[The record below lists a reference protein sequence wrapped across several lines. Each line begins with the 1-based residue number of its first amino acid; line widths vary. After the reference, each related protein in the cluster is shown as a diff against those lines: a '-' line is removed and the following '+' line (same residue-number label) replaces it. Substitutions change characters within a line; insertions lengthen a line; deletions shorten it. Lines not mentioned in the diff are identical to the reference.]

1 MNHFHILL
9 VLLSF
14 TIPFHASR
22 ADIVSYVDDRGSRHF
37 VESIER
43 VPEQYRE
50 QAKQSKPLPP
60 INKLAT
66 TGLAPAPLLEP
77 KGASSNK
84 TAPTLE
90 VFVTSWCPYCQALEE
105 YLTSRKIKYRRY
117 DIEKNAEG
125 KKIHKSL
132 GGGGIPVS
140 RINGTK
146 VIRGFNK
153 ATFDAALP

>member
-1 MNHFHILL
+1 MNITQTILL
-9 VLLSF
+9 TLSF
-14 TIPFHASR
+14 FLSLNVCT
-22 ADIVSYVDDRGSRHF
+22 ADIVSYVDDKGSRHF
-37 VESIER
+37 VESVER

-66 TGLAPAPLLEP
+66 TGLAPAHLLEP
-77 KGASSNK
+77 KGASATKS
-84 TAPTLE
+84 TPTLE

-105 YLTSRKIKYRRY
+105 YLKGRKIKYQRF

-132 GGGGIPVS
+132 GGGGIPVT

-153 ATFDAALP
+153 ATFDAELP